1 MVDSVF
7 KGLTQQKLALGAGFF
22 AMLFASQSVQ
32 VLAIPFYQMQLG
44 VDPFLLSLALALPVV
59 AGLLIT
65 PWIGY
70 VSDHWPGRIGKRR
83 PLIIVG
89 SLFSALLFGCI
100 WMVPAHWPMLWQLS
114 YFALFYLLFSI
125 AAAVVAVPT
134 TSLSYEITHDES
146 QRAAIMAVNTY
157 FIKLA
162 SVLYQWLFPLACLA
176 IFASVVVGIRW
187 VGWGVALLLIGVM
200 GVLPAVFC
208 RESASTVVSYMA
220 PGKPGFTESL
230 QQLLRHKLLI
240 LLMTIC
246 LLQLG
251 GSVFAASMDYYLL
264 VYFVSHGDIT
274 QGAYWKGV
282 LSTAYALTG
291 FASVPLVSYLHRR
304 CGAVGA
310 LGWVLVLTL
319 LGGIAKWFLF
329 VPNIGFWIVLDAVLC
344 TSVWTA
350 MTTLIPALNAGLSD
364 AESRRRCQPTAG
376 MFAAIY
382 NSATSLAS
390 ILALLASGAAL
401 NIIGFDAAAGGAQ
414 SASSITAMRFILAGG
429 TVLFGILS
437 LWCLHSYHIGLKDK
451 LASSGAT
458 D

>member
-22 AMLFASQSVQ
+22 AMLFANQSVQ

-44 VDPFLLSLALALPVV
+44 VDPFLLSLALALPVI
-59 AGLLIT
+59 AGTLIT

-70 VSDHWPGRIGKRR
+70 VSDHWHGRTGKRR
-83 PLIIVG
+83 PLIMAG
-89 SLFSALLFGCI
+89 SLLSALLFGCI
-100 WMVPAHWPMLWQLS
+100 WMVPTHWPMLWQLS
-114 YFALFYLLFSI
+114 YFALFYLLFSL
-125 AAAVVAVPT
+125 AAALVAVPT
-134 TSLSYEITHDES
+134 ISLSYEISHDES

-162 SVLYQWLFPLACLA
+162 SVLYQWLFPLASLA
-176 IFASVVVGIRW
+176 IFGSVVLGIRW
-187 VGWGVALLLIGVM
+187 VGWGVALLLIGFM
-200 GVLPAVFC
+200 GALPALFC
-208 RESASTVVSYMA
+208 RGTANTTISHTA

-230 QQLLRHKLLI
+230 QQLLHHKPLM
-240 LLMTIC
+240 LLMAIC

-264 VYFVSHGDIT
+264 VYFVSHGDIA

-282 LSTAYALTG
+282 LSSAYALTG
-291 FASVPLVSYLHRR
+291 FASVPLVNWLRAR
-304 CGAVGA
+304 CGAVNA
-310 LGWVLVLTL
+310 LGWVLALTL

-329 VPNIGFWIVLDAVLC
+329 VPEIGFWIVLDALLC

-364 AESRRRCQPTAG
+364 VETQLRGRPTAG
-376 MFAAIY
+376 MFASIY

-390 ILALLASGAAL
+390 ILALLASGATL
-401 NIIGFDAAAGGAQ
+401 NVIGFDATAGGAQ
-414 SASSITAMRFILAGG
+414 STHSITAMRWILTGG

-437 LWCLHSYHIGLKDK
+437 LWCLHKYHIGLKDK
-451 LASSGAT
+451 LALFEAK